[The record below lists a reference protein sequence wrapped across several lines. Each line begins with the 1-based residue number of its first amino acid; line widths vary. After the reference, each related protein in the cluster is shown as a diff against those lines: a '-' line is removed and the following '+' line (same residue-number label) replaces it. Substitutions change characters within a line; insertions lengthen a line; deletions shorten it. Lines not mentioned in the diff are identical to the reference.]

1 MHGTRTTRDVLDD
14 HLARRSAGDLEGDLC
29 TNYDPDVMILHA
41 GGALRGYDG
50 VRDLN
55 RQLSRY
61 RATNSFQCHRLLT
74 SGELGVVEW
83 SGLGGRTDTLTLEG
97 MESFIV
103 RDGRIVAQTVH
114 YSIIDQPLA
123 NLTAA

>member
-1 MHGTRTTRDVLDD
+1 MHSTRTTRNVLDD
-14 HLARRSAGDLEGDLC
+14 HLARRSAGDLDGDLS
-29 TNYDPDVMILHA
+29 TNYDPDVMILHS
-41 GGALRGYDG
+41 GGALRGHDG
-50 VRDLN
+50 VRDLD

-61 RATNSFQCHRLLT
+61 RSTNSLQCHRLLT

-103 RDGRIVAQTVH
+103 RGGLIVAQTVH
-114 YSIIDQPLA
+114 YSIVDSVAHLA
-123 NLTAA
+123 AA